1 METEHL
7 SLAERIS
14 KEVNLDSLAYIDK
27 EVSIKEKRIIKSG
40 DDAYSTDVVII
51 SNCFIFIEYSCI

>member
-1 METEHL
+1 MSMKGCFAFRQRRLASQDL
-7 SLAERIS
+7 SSPLLM
-14 KEVNLDSLAYIDK
+14 K
-27 EVSIKEKRIIKSG
+27 KEKRIIKSG